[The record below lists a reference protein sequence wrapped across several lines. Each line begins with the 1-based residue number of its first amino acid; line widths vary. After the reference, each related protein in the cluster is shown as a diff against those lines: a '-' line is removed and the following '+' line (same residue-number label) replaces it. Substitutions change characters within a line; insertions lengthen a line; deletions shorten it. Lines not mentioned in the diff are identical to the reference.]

1 MSVTACFGSGHASA
15 FSMHRRVTL
24 PRRIALLL
32 GAVLAIAPAVVQA
45 SADTAPA
52 DPLTPR
58 LGCTHAI
65 NDGPGDAH
73 ADYTGLGNSPLA
85 SNDGL
90 DIEMVDLRLTDTQ
103 LQVFL
108 AIKRIPLP
116 SAMAASESTYRYKVS
131 FAYGGKGFTY
141 GVEQQNPTWAGAYP
155 TDSTNYPMMNM
166 GLGAANDLTAV
177 STGVVRQGTAPAPSW
192 VIFTSP
198 RDKVEAILGAPIPDG
213 AAFTNVAV
221 TTQVYTSPETAVHST
236 NDGLDTTLTPSQD
249 SIVVGG
255 AAADACFGPPPT
267 SIGSVSVAP
276 ANVTDSSTMRATL
289 LDQDG
294 KALAGKSLT
303 FAVNDGKGTKLT
315 ATTDANGRA
324 VATYGPIKVH
334 AGTYPVTVSF
344 AGDTDLKASSATGAL
359 KVTAEATA
367 FKPLKVAKPSA
378 TTRVVTA
385 TLVEDGTHPVAGV
398 PVTWWIN
405 GKKVAT
411 AKTAGNG
418 TVVLKSAK
426 PGQTVQAKFAG
437 VTGMFLAA
445 NSKAVKV

>member
-1 MSVTACFGSGHASA
+1 MSLREHLDERPVSA
-15 FSMHRRVTL
+15 FTVRRRVNL
-24 PRRIALLL
+24 PRRLSALLTASMFAITP
-32 GAVLAIAPAVVQA
+32 AVLHA
-45 SADTAPA
+45 SADTGT
-52 DPLTPR
+52 DPMTPR

-65 NDGPGDAH
+65 NDAPDDAH
-73 ADYTGLGNSPLA
+73 PDFTGLGGSPLA

-90 DIEMVDLRLTDTQ
+90 DIKMIDVRLTDTQ

-116 SAMAASESTYRYKVS
+116 TAMAADEETYRYRINFS
-131 FAYGGKGFTY
+131 YGVKTFTY
-141 GVEQQNPTWAGAYP
+141 GFEQVNPTWPAQALP
-155 TDSTNYPMMNM
+155 TDSSSYPIMNI
-166 GLGAANDLTAV
+166 GVTPAEDLKSSSTAV
-177 STGVVRQGTAPAPSW
+177 IRQGTAPDPSW
-192 VIFTSP
+192 IIFTSP

-213 AAFTNVAV
+213 AAFTKVAV
-221 TTQVYTSPETAVHST
+221 ITQIYTSPAMHST

-276 ANVTDSSTMRATL
+276 ANVTDNSAMSAIL
-289 LDQDG
+289 LDENG
-294 KALAGKSLT
+294 KALSGKSLT

-344 AGDTDLKASSATGAL
+344 AGDTSLKASTATGTL
-359 KVTAEATA
+359 KVTTEATA